1 MQSAAIFH
9 HHRDC
14 SSAGAASVAATGR
27 GATLWRDGAWRDGA
41 GAKPRCV
48 VETGAVLRPWEEG
61 ESSGARLE
69 VPALA
74 EVSFGISGAAALGA
88 AALGATALDVG
99 ALGAD
104 GACAG
109 VLAVGFCEGRLAR
122 REERVLTLLCH
133 LFPFVP
139 VCGRRQSS
147 RRIER
152 RQIIAFLRPD
162 DERRDTITFEY
173 SITSESAA

>member
-14 SSAGAASVAATGR
+14 PSAGAASVAATGR
-27 GATLWRDGAWRDGA
+27 GATLWRDGA

-48 VETGAVLRPWEEG
+48 VETGAVLRPSEEG

-69 VPALA
+69 VPVLA
-74 EVSFGISGAAALGA
+74 AVSFGVLGA
-88 AALGATALDVG
+88 ATSGAVAS
-99 ALGAD
+99 GAD
-104 GACAG
+104 GNCAAGNCAG
-109 VLAVGFCEGRLAR
+109 AVVVGFCERRLAR

-162 DERRDTITFEY
+162 DERRDTITFEH